1 MLGVIIGDIS
11 GSRFEWENLKSKE
24 FELLTYRCHPTDDSN
39 MTLAVAQAILQSRGD
54 WSQLSERAIA
64 SMRELGR
71 KYPRGYGGR
80 FKQWLLSGDPQPYGS
95 WGNGSAMRVSPCA
108 WAAASMEE
116 ALRLSDAVTNVTH
129 NHPEGIKGA
138 RAITAAIFMAR
149 QGASMLEIRDYIH
162 KEYYPMDFTLDQV
175 RPTYEFDVSCQGS
188 VPQAI
193 EAFLESTSFEDA
205 IRNAISIGGDSD
217 TIAAMAGSIAEAY
230 YGIPAEIRNH
240 VLTFLDE
247 TQLDILNTFERT
259 YGIALEKKINN
270 DMTRPVSYTPKKAA
284 VAPVQEEARQL
295 SMLDALDTTEQAV
308 SSTEPESR
316 ETTASKLFNHLY
328 QACNVL
334 HGHISH
340 ENFKEYIIPLLFL
353 QRISDCY
360 DEETEAAVAK
370 YGEDIEL
377 FEESEIHA
385 FVIPSG
391 CHWNDLRQTTEDVGQ
406 AIVNAMMGIE
416 HANPDT
422 MAGLYSAFD
431 DASWTDK
438 GKLTDADLKDLIEHM
453 SSVKKGNQNYS
464 ADIMGDAYEFLI
476 KKFADL
482 SKKNAGEFY
491 TPRSI
496 VKLMVQL
503 LTPKP
508 GDTVYDPACGTGG
521 MLIEA
526 IRQMGNEQAA
536 YGRIFGQEKNLST
549 SAIARMNLFLH
560 GAKEFSIL
568 REDTLTHPQF
578 LSAGTIRRFDCVLAN
593 PPFGLK
599 GWGAEAF
606 AQDQYGRNIWGCP
619 PDSNADFAWLQHMV
633 CSMKRE
639 TGRCAVVMPQ
649 GVLFHGGKEGEIRK
663 QLIESDKLEAVITL
677 VGGVFY
683 GAGVSAC
690 ILFLNNNK
698 PVSHRSKI
706 CMIDASTI
714 YTPKRA
720 QNIMTEDDIAQVYQ
734 LWQKYDNVIDLCAV
748 VDLETI
754 REKGYTLSVN
764 SYIEKTQ
771 APAISPAEVRQHF
784 MAALEEVKTAEAE
797 LTRLLQEGGYI
808 NG

>member
-1 MLGVIIGDIS
+1 MLGAIIGDIS

-24 FELLTYRCHPTDDSN
+24 FALLTYRCHPTDDSN

-316 ETTASKLFNHLY
+316 ETTASFSTICIRLAMCY
-328 QACNVL
+328 M
-334 HGHISH
+334 GISAT
-340 ENFKEYIIPLLFL
+340 
-353 QRISDCY
+353 RILKSTSFRCC
-360 DEETEAAVAK
+360 
-370 YGEDIEL
+370 
-377 FEESEIHA
+377 FCSA
-385 FVIPSG
+385 F
-391 CHWNDLRQTTEDVGQ
+391 QT
-406 AIVNAMMGIE
+406 AMM
-416 HANPDT
+416 
-422 MAGLYSAFD
+422 
-431 DASWTDK
+431 
-438 GKLTDADLKDLIEHM
+438 
-453 SSVKKGNQNYS
+453 KKQ
-464 ADIMGDAYEFLI
+464 
-476 KKFADL
+476 
-482 SKKNAGEFY
+482 
-491 TPRSI
+491 
-496 VKLMVQL
+496 
-503 LTPKP
+503 
-508 GDTVYDPACGTGG
+508 
-521 MLIEA
+521 
-526 IRQMGNEQAA
+526 RQQSLNM
-536 YGRIFGQEKNLST
+536 EK
-549 SAIARMNLFLH
+549 
-560 GAKEFSIL
+560 
-568 REDTLTHPQF
+568 
-578 LSAGTIRRFDCVLAN
+578 
-593 PPFGLK
+593 
-599 GWGAEAF
+599 
-606 AQDQYGRNIWGCP
+606 
-619 PDSNADFAWLQHMV
+619 
-633 CSMKRE
+633 
-639 TGRCAVVMPQ
+639 
-649 GVLFHGGKEGEIRK
+649 
-663 QLIESDKLEAVITL
+663 
-677 VGGVFY
+677 
-683 GAGVSAC
+683 
-690 ILFLNNNK
+690 
-698 PVSHRSKI
+698 
-706 CMIDASTI
+706 
-714 YTPKRA
+714 
-720 QNIMTEDDIAQVYQ
+720 
-734 LWQKYDNVIDLCAV
+734 
-748 VDLETI
+748 
-754 REKGYTLSVN
+754 TLSFLRNPKSTLLSFLRDV
-764 SYIEKTQ
+764 TGMTC
-771 APAISPAEVRQHF
+771 VRQRR
-784 MAALEEVKTAEAE
+784 M
-797 LTRLLQEGGYI
+797 
-808 NG
+808 

>member
-1 MLGVIIGDIS
+1 MLGAIIGDIS

-162 KEYYPMDFTLDQV
+162 KEYYPLDFTLDQV

-360 DEETEAAVAK
+360 DEETQAAVAK

-385 FVIPSG
+385 FIIPKG

-416 HANPDT
+416 HANPDS

-453 SSVKKGNQNYS
+453 SSVKKGNHNYS

-503 LTPKP
+503 LAPKP
-508 GDTVYDPACGTGG
+508 GETVYD
-521 MLIEA
+521 
-526 IRQMGNEQAA
+526 
-536 YGRIFGQEKNLST
+536 
-549 SAIARMNLFLH
+549 
-560 GAKEFSIL
+560 AKL
-568 REDTLTHPQF
+568 
-578 LSAGTIRRFDCVLAN
+578 
-593 PPFGLK
+593 
-599 GWGAEAF
+599 
-606 AQDQYGRNIWGCP
+606 
-619 PDSNADFAWLQHMV
+619 PDSIQTHEGV
-633 CSMKRE
+633 
-639 TGRCAVVMPQ
+639 TGQ
-649 GVLFHGGKEGEIRK
+649 
-663 QLIESDKLEAVITL
+663 
-677 VGGVFY
+677 
-683 GAGVSAC
+683 
-690 ILFLNNNK
+690 
-698 PVSHRSKI
+698 
-706 CMIDASTI
+706 
-714 YTPKRA
+714 
-720 QNIMTEDDIAQVYQ
+720 IA
-734 LWQKYDNVIDLCAV
+734 A
-748 VDLETI
+748 
-754 REKGYTLSVN
+754 
-764 SYIEKTQ
+764 
-771 APAISPAEVRQHF
+771 
-784 MAALEEVKTAEAE
+784 
-797 LTRLLQEGGYI
+797 
-808 NG
+808 

>member
-1 MLGVIIGDIS
+1 MLGAIIGDIS

-162 KEYYPMDFTLDQV
+162 KEYYPLDFTLDQV

-334 HGHISH
+334 YLH
-340 ENFKEYIIPLLFL
+340 E
-353 QRISDCY
+353 
-360 DEETEAAVAK
+360 
-370 YGEDIEL
+370 
-377 FEESEIHA
+377 
-385 FVIPSG
+385 
-391 CHWNDLRQTTEDVGQ
+391 
-406 AIVNAMMGIE
+406 
-416 HANPDT
+416 
-422 MAGLYSAFD
+422 
-431 DASWTDK
+431 
-438 GKLTDADLKDLIEHM
+438 
-453 SSVKKGNQNYS
+453 
-464 ADIMGDAYEFLI
+464 
-476 KKFADL
+476 
-482 SKKNAGEFY
+482 
-491 TPRSI
+491 
-496 VKLMVQL
+496 
-503 LTPKP
+503 
-508 GDTVYDPACGTGG
+508 
-521 MLIEA
+521 
-526 IRQMGNEQAA
+526 
-536 YGRIFGQEKNLST
+536 
-549 SAIARMNLFLH
+549 
-560 GAKEFSIL
+560 
-568 REDTLTHPQF
+568 
-578 LSAGTIRRFDCVLAN
+578 
-593 PPFGLK
+593 
-599 GWGAEAF
+599 
-606 AQDQYGRNIWGCP
+606 
-619 PDSNADFAWLQHMV
+619 
-633 CSMKRE
+633 
-639 TGRCAVVMPQ
+639 
-649 GVLFHGGKEGEIRK
+649 
-663 QLIESDKLEAVITL
+663 
-677 VGGVFY
+677 
-683 GAGVSAC
+683 
-690 ILFLNNNK
+690 
-698 PVSHRSKI
+698 
-706 CMIDASTI
+706 
-714 YTPKRA
+714 
-720 QNIMTEDDIAQVYQ
+720 
-734 LWQKYDNVIDLCAV
+734 
-748 VDLETI
+748 
-754 REKGYTLSVN
+754 
-764 SYIEKTQ
+764 
-771 APAISPAEVRQHF
+771 
-784 MAALEEVKTAEAE
+784 
-797 LTRLLQEGGYI
+797 
-808 NG
+808 